1 MPIYEYKCA
10 ECGKHFDEIQKF
22 SDEALTQCKFCGGP
36 VRKLLGAP
44 ALQFKG
50 TGWYITDYAGKSPR
64 PEGRSNKDADN
75 GEGKKEDKK
84 DAPSKTESTAS
95 PSCPAGTCAAAKAD
109 K

>member
-1 MPIYEYKCA
+1 MPIYEYECA

-22 SDEALTQCKFCGGP
+22 SDEPLTQCKFCGGP

-50 TGWYITDYAGKSPR
+50 TGWYITDYAGKSPK
-64 PEGRSNKDADN
+64 PERSSKGAD
-75 GEGKKEDKK
+75 KEARKEEKK
-84 DAPSKTESTAS
+84 DATAKAESTAAT
-95 PSCPAGTCAAAKAD
+95 SCPSGTCAAKAH

>member
-1 MPIYEYKCA
+1 MPIYEYECA

-22 SDEALTQCKFCGGP
+22 SDDALTQCKFCGGP

-50 TGWYITDYAGKSPR
+50 TGWYITTMPERARGRKAGATRTQIRGKPKKKKRKRPPRSRSP
-64 PEGRSNKDADN
+64 PPA
-75 GEGKKEDKK
+75 
-84 DAPSKTESTAS
+84 
-95 PSCPAGTCAAAKAD
+95 PSCPSGTCAAAKAD